1 VAIPCGATTAVDT
14 ILTTSRLVP
23 LAGPTIPRGGV
34 LVERR
39 VAPPLGR
46 EEVRLDY
53 HYLLAWEQSPAVTEQ
68 AYSGNRT
75 TRVTKIPGSTSLGL
89 AGDLVPVRFHTRFQV
104 IACLFDPILV
114 QTLIDEAEQ
123 PNGPPLHAHC
133 LSEDKALATLVRLL
147 ADEAETDGSSGQLY
161 ADSLSTAIMSRFVAN
176 ARMTPIQP
184 MGTSAA
190 PLPTVRL
197 RRVVDR
203 MGSDLSEDLS
213 LETLARES
221 GYSRAHFIRM
231 FSAATGTTPHR
242 YLTEMR
248 LEFARHLLE
257 SGVTSITE
265 ISQSAGFSSHSHLT
279 KVFHARFG
287 ATPSEYR
294 RAFD

>member
-1 VAIPCGATTAVDT
+1 MAIPSGATTAVDT
-14 ILTTSRLVP
+14 ILTSSRLVP
-23 LAGPTIPRGGV
+23 VASPTVPRGGV

-39 VAPPLGR
+39 VGPPLGR
-46 EEVRLDY
+46 EEVKLGY
-53 HYLLAWEQSPAVTEQ
+53 HYLLAWEHSPAVTEQ
-68 AYSGNRT
+68 AYSGHRT
-75 TRVTKIPGSTSLGL
+75 TRVTKIPGSLSLGL

-104 IACLFDPILV
+104 IACLLDPARV
-114 QTLIDEAEQ
+114 QTLIDEADR
-123 PNGPPLHAHC
+123 PNNQSLRPHC
-133 LSEDKALATLVRLL
+133 LSEDAALSTLVRLL
-147 ADEAETDGSSGQLY
+147 ADEAENDGASGRLY
-161 ADSLSTAIMSRFVAN
+161 ADSLSTAIMSRFVAS

-184 MGTSAA
+184 MGVAAA

-213 LETLARES
+213 LETLAQES

-248 LEFARHLLE
+248 LEFARELL
-257 SGVTSITE
+257 TSSVKSVTE
-265 ISQSAGFSSHSHLT
+265 IAQSAGFSSHSHLT

-287 ATPSEYR
+287 ATPSDYR
-294 RAFD
+294 RAS